1 MRRMQQMEISK
12 TFSVKDLDFL
22 RDKKVVS
29 YWQKR
34 DFLTEKKSESIFEG
48 KRGSILVSIV
58 SNNISKKK
66 IKLNIIFDEKDTKMK
81 NYYKSAKKKNVFLI
95 GGIPHSQNPGCIGK
109 IIIRSKHIIFKIPS
123 RYIEILKVKPTSYF
137 ESDFLKFIPVH
148 YEKAR

>member
-1 MRRMQQMEISK
+1 MQQMEISK

-81 NYYKSAKKKNVFLI
+81 NYYKSAKKKNVFLSI
-95 GGIPHSQNPGCIGK
+95 LMFILGIISYG
-109 IIIRSKHIIFKIPS
+109 IIK
-123 RYIEILKVKPTSYF
+123 EIL
-137 ESDFLKFIPVH
+137 LKYMI
-148 YEKAR
+148 